1 MPFRLCSVYNI
12 ICMTGLIIPKNQ
24 HIKNIYV
31 SRCIS
36 MFVYIYPLLTIQYF
50 HFIPPTFTHTTTTSS
65 LHFTFQLFTSSLFS
79 SSFSSYFYSNIL
91 LILLSAYIQPHSL
104 YSSLSLIWQES
115 SAAQLSSPPRRR
127 SITTTTTTTTAA
139 IALLSLSQLYT
150 LSRPSINL
158 HQKNPCH
165 SLSPK

>member
-1 MPFRLCSVYNI
+1 
-12 ICMTGLIIPKNQ
+12 MTGLIIPKNQ

-104 YSSLSLIWQES
+104 YSSLSLIWQGS
-115 SAAQLSSPPRRR
+115 SAAQLSSPPRLYYYNHHHHYYCYR
-127 SITTTTTTTTAA
+127 SVI
-139 IALLSLSQLYT
+139 SLS
-150 LSRPSINL
+150 NL
-158 HQKNPCH
+158 HTLVPPTSTKKTRVTPSHQNEPP
-165 SLSPK
+165 SAEQN